1 MSCLLCDLGALHVQY
16 SMSVCLDVRT
26 YVRCGLLPVPM
37 PLPVPVLV
45 PATRYILVLS
55 SLVLCL
61 CCLLSLIC
69 ECHVMCLQLQALA
82 NSTARHSPT
91 ATRQIATLTAIPCS
105 AAVPVQYNSVHN
117 RMSSPRIG
125 LTPQQATILV
135 CSIHTYANERM
146 LESKARV
153 EQCCDHPDPLIRR
166 WLRFLSERQCH
177 CSRVLRSAP
186 YGRVVSCATPAAA
199 AAETRRDERVASGP
213 DASSC

>member
-45 PATRYILVLS
+45 PAARSILVLS

-146 LESKARV
+146 LESKAARSPRSTDSAMASIPERAPV
-153 EQCCDHPDPLIRR
+153 PLLASPALCSVRARR
-166 WLRFLSERQCH
+166 LMCN
-177 CSRVLRSAP
+177 SRSR
-186 YGRVVSCATPAAA
+186 GRGDK
-199 AAETRRDERVASGP
+199 TRREGGLGA
-213 DASSC
+213 